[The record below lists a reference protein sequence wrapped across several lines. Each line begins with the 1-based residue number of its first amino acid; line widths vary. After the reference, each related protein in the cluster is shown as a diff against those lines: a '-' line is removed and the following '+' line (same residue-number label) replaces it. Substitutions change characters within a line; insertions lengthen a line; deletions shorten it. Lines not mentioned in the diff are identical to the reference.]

1 MTSDWDQFTIK
12 LIKLIDDPSVGDYS
26 QIFCM
31 VPTNLVK
38 TGANTYKILGFSLD
52 SNMSI
57 DEWIKNSPSN
67 LRLLV
72 NNVIPDI
79 MNNISKWGDYSLSHV
94 CMSPETQWY
103 YIQISFVDDSTAMAY
118 DLANLYALDRV

>member
-12 LIKLIDDPSVGDYS
+12 LIDDPSVGDVYATDK
-26 QIFCM
+26 IFCM
-31 VPTNLVK
+31 VPTKLVK

-52 SNMSI
+52 SNMSM

-94 CMSPETQWY
+94 CVSPETQWY
-103 YIQISFVDDSTAMAY
+103 YVQISFVDDSTAMAY